1 MKVFLTGGRGMLGQ
15 HIKKQLESAG
25 HEVLSPSSVELNLL
39 DADATSESIKGAMP
53 DVVVHSAAVV
63 GGIQANIDGGGRF
76 LTENLAIDYSVI
88 FGSKQAGVKNFIYI
102 GSSCMYPTSRLEPL
116 KVSDLLSGPLEPT
129 NASYALAK
137 ITGAKAVEAFDSDG
151 DLNWKTFIASNL
163 YGPGDHFEPTRSHL
177 VAAIISKV
185 HKAKDEESKNI
196 VMWGDGKVKREFT
209 YVLDFAKWITQSI
222 SSLEGFPSLLN
233 VGCGID
239 FTVREFYEIAMEEL
253 NYEGKLISDPT
264 KPNGNLRKLMDS
276 SVARGLG
283 WHPSTSI
290 NEGIS
295 ITHSWFT
302 ENIINA

>member
-15 HIKKQLESAG
+15 HIKKQMELVG
-25 HEVLSPSSVELNLL
+25 HEVLSPSSAELDLRDFGATL
-39 DADATSESIKGAMP
+39 EFIKASKPDAVI
-53 DVVVHSAAVV
+53 HSAAVV

-76 LTENLAIDYSVI
+76 LTENLAIDHSVI
-88 FGSKQAGVKNFIYI
+88 FGSKQGGVKNFLYI
-102 GSSCMYPTSRLEPL
+102 GSSCMYPADRLEPL
-116 KVSDLLSGPLEPT
+116 KVTDLLSGPLEPT

-185 HKAKDEESKNI
+185 QKAKDKHSENI

-209 YVLDFAKWITQSI
+209 FVIDFAEWIAHSI
-222 SSLEGFPSLLN
+222 SKLGIFPSLLN
-233 VGCGID
+233 VGCGVD
-239 FTVREFYEIAMEEL
+239 FTVQEFYEITMKEMK
-253 NYEGKLISDPT
+253 YEGKLVTDLT
-264 KPNGNLRKLMDS
+264 KPNGNLKKLMDS
-276 SVARGLG
+276 SVARDLG
-283 WHPSTSI
+283 WIPSTSI
-290 NEGIS
+290 HEGIS

-302 ENIINA
+302 ENIKNA